1 MLILEIESEKLWTLQ
16 AGIFPENSTSLKI
29 HNELGFRKIGHREK
43 IGKMNGIWRD
53 IVLLERRSKVIGI
66 D

>member
-29 HNELGFRKIGHREK
+29 HEELGFRNIGH
-43 IGKMNGIWRD
+43 
-53 IVLLERRSKVIGI
+53 
-66 D
+66 